1 MSRKLL
7 SRLVGSTR
15 RRTPPSYT
23 FPIKSESS
31 FTQFSTRNFS
41 SEKSEVI
48 PDGDKAKKLADELLA
63 LDMLEVNQLLKYLQ
77 TRLGV
82 PDEVFYGGGFGGAAG
97 MVVGAGG
104 GEAVEEAPKE
114 KEHWDVQLKAVDA
127 KIKIK
132 IIKEVRA
139 LTGLGLKEA
148 KELVEKAP
156 CIVKDGLKK
165 EEAEALQKTLK
176 DIGAEVE
183 LV

>member
-77 TRLGV
+77 VRKQKFAQHSSGLIPSYNSISFPLQTRLGV
-82 PDEVFYGGGFGGAAG
+82 PDEVFYGGGFGGG
-97 MVVGAGG
+97 DLYQYSFL
-104 GEAVEEAPKE
+104 P
-114 KEHWDVQLKAVDA
+114 LKN
-127 KIKIK
+127 
-132 IIKEVRA
+132 
-139 LTGLGLKEA
+139 
-148 KELVEKAP
+148 
-156 CIVKDGLKK
+156 KK
-165 EEAEALQKTLK
+165 PS
-176 DIGAEVE
+176 I
-183 LV
+183 